1 MAATLQTWG
10 LRVLALG
17 IALGLWFNF
26 SFEAREA
33 PSERL
38 IEAAVSYNRPRGYIV
53 LDPVQSV
60 NVRLRGSSKA
70 VRRLSPFQVA
80 VQVDLSRYQEGT
92 WTFNLGPENVLM
104 PDGVELVSIEPPAIR
119 VELEKEVTQRLPVV
133 PKLTG
138 EPAGGATL
146 AEPEVLPNQVL
157 VTGPESRIAKAATLS
172 TQPISLDGHA
182 LPFEAT
188 VAVVTPD
195 PLIQIVQPFKVLVR
209 VVLVP
214 PQAEAPPPPR
224 PSPRRPPR
232 GRRG

>member
-1 MAATLQTWG
+1 MNAATQTWG

-17 IALGLWFNF
+17 IAIGLWFNL

-53 LDPVQSV
+53 LDPVQTV

-70 VRRLSPFQVA
+70 VRRVSPYQVD
-80 VQVDLSRYQEGT
+80 VQVDLSRFQAGS
-92 WTFNLGPENVLM
+92 WTVNLGPENVLM
-104 PDGVELVSIEPPAIR
+104 PENLELVSIEPPLIR
-119 VELEKEVTQRLPVV
+119 AELEKEVTQRLPVV

-146 AEPEVLPNQVL
+146 EEPEVLPNQVL
-157 VTGPESRIAKAATLS
+157 VSGPASRIAKAGTLS

-182 LPFEAT
+182 IAFEAQ
-188 VAVVTPD
+188 VPVVSPD
-195 PLIQIVQPFKVLVR
+195 PLIQVVQPFKVLVH
-209 VVLVP
+209 VMLTP
-214 PQAEAPPPPR
+214 PQVEAPPAHPAR
-224 PSPRRPPR
+224 HGR
-232 GRRG
+232 GRHG

>member
-1 MAATLQTWG
+1 VAASLQTWG

-26 SFEAREA
+26 SFQAREA
-33 PSERL
+33 PAERL

-80 VQVDLSRYQEGT
+80 VQVDLSRFQEGA
-92 WTFNLGPENVLM
+92 WTLNLDHENVLM
-104 PDGVELVSIEPPAIR
+104 PDGLEVVSIEPSAIR
-119 VELEKEVTQRLPVV
+119 AELEKEVTQRLPVV
-133 PKLTG
+133 PKLIG

-157 VTGPESRIAKAATLS
+157 VTGPGSRIAKAATLS

-188 VAVVTPD
+188 VAVVSPD

-209 VVLVP
+209 VVLQP
-214 PQAEAPPPPR
+214 PEVEAPPEKPA
-224 PSPRRPPR
+224 RRGR
-232 GRRG
+232 GRRS